1 MEFQIGDCIIPYTS
15 FGARGQI
22 RSLKSRVFWNSTFTI
37 CVLLLL
43 DRGEFSFLITCL
55 FHFEEMFGRVFSRRV
70 LSSSSSRAAYSRST
84 RVRGGHDHGHGHG
97 HHAPAGPY
105 DAPHHATYPNEAY
118 LFGINPKV
126 PYENQ
131 GWEWVTL
138 ITYIVGAG
146 ILITGAT
153 TKPLDSFKVCTK

>member
-1 MEFQIGDCIIPYTS
+1 MF
-15 FGARGQI
+15 
-22 RSLKSRVFWNSTFTI
+22 SRI
-37 CVLLLL
+37 L
-43 DRGEFSFLITCL
+43 G
-55 FHFEEMFGRVFSRRV
+55 RRV
-70 LSSSSSRAAYSRST
+70 LATSSSRAYSRSA
-84 RVRGGHDHGHGHG
+84 RVRGGDHGHGHG

-126 PYENQ
+126 PYESQ

-138 ITYIVGAG
+138 LTYIVGAG

-153 TKPLDSFKVCTK
+153 TKPLDSFKVNIIFFFAKTRCSKI

>member
-1 MEFQIGDCIIPYTS
+1 
-15 FGARGQI
+15 
-22 RSLKSRVFWNSTFTI
+22 
-37 CVLLLL
+37 
-43 DRGEFSFLITCL
+43 
-55 FHFEEMFGRVFSRRV
+55 MFGRIFSRRV
-70 LSSSSSRAAYSRST
+70 VATSSSRVNYSRSYS
-84 RVRGGHDHGHGHG
+84 RSARARGGHDHGHGHG

-126 PYENQ
+126 PYQNQ

-138 ITYIVGAG
+138 LTYIVGAG

-153 TKPLDSFKVCTK
+153 VKPLDSFKVRIFTLKFSI